1 MLSGFSLKVAL
12 NSLKQRFNLIFID
25 IIQLV
30 TVIGLTMGLSAHPH
44 PHGYKV
50 ADVAGACL
58 FRR

>member
-12 NSLKQRFNLIFID
+12 NSLKQIFNLIFID

-30 TVIGLTMGLSAHPH
+30 TVIGLTMGLSAHT
-44 PHGYKV
+44 HGYKV